1 MKKTLFM
8 ILTFLLISCFN
19 NKEDLKKDLSNNNED
34 DLKIVLLTNEV
45 VCVKDIELDDYEIY
59 YGSLHSSLYDS
70 LSLNILNY
78 KLINNSNK
86 KYFIVLN
93 ENFVDVMEND
103 FFLQKM
109 IKNRIGTRNGISFNL
124 YKDDSLMN
132 GRTTLKAYN
141 VNGTELEYYKS
152 KRYKEIYMDSVFI
165 DNVTKRKL
173 YRTKYPSLFFR
184 DVLDNSFV
192 IHPGET
198 KYFTSIV
205 NLPLRKDNVN
215 WITDMSETI
224 PNLASFT
231 LVNISE
237 KTESMLS
244 ENQIKGIKENGYTIF
259 DGVIESNKVPV
270 KMITMPNK

>member
-1 MKKTLFM
+1 MKKILFM

-34 DLKIVLLTNEV
+34 DLKVVLLTNEV
-45 VCVKDIELDDYEIY
+45 VCIKDINDYDVY
-59 YGSLHSSLYDS
+59 HTNLYDS
-70 LSLNILNY
+70 LSKNVLNY

-86 KYFIVLN
+86 KYFVVLN
-93 ENFVDVMEND
+93 ENFVDVMENM
-103 FFLQKM
+103 FLSHKI
-109 IKNRIGTRNGISFNL
+109 IKNRIDSSTRSGISFNL
-124 YKDDSLMN
+124 YRNDSLMN
-132 GRTTLKAYN
+132 GATTLTTGGGYE
-141 VNGTELEYYKS
+141 TDLEYYKS

-184 DVLDNSFV
+184 DVLNNSF
-192 IHPGET
+192 IIYPGET

-215 WITDMSETI
+215 WITDMGETH

-231 LVNISE
+231 LVNISK

-244 ENQIKGIKENGYTIF
+244 ENQIKEIEENGYTIF